1 MKKLI
6 TLSALALAMHFGS
19 FGQCAITG
27 SLSICSGTTG
37 YLTTDSTCTGGV
49 WSSSNPA
56 IATVTTTGG
65 VTGVSSGTA
74 TITYVY
80 SGGTSFTTASVTV
93 LPTPAAVTG
102 PTSLCV
108 GATATYADAT
118 PGGVFWSSVAPEV
131 TIDSLT
137 GVATGVSAGLA
148 YIYYTVGSSTCHA
161 ILEIAITSSFDSAG
175 GTITGLH
182 TVCSGGSITLA
193 CGTPGGVWSSSAIAV
208 ATVGSTTGIVTGLAS
223 GVTNISYTVTGSC
236 GTESISYPVTV
247 NPAISA
253 GTLSGSGTTTVGG
266 SFTLTD
272 YLSSGGYGTWY
283 STNPSVATVTSSGSV
298 YGVSVGLDTILYVI
312 SGCSTSDT
320 ARAPISITA
329 LDGIS
334 GNVYFSTPYYGS
346 ITVWLI
352 NFNTST
358 LDLTAIDSTSFYIF
372 GTTSNYYSFTGLSTD
387 SFRVK
392 AAITVDSTTIT
403 TGYIPTYH
411 DSAYHWNTANV
422 IHHVTGTSDTGVNIH
437 MNIGTVTTGPGF
449 ISGSV
454 LTGAGKAT
462 STGLPVVDLLV
473 YVVDQA
479 TGKEMQRTYT
489 DASGVY
495 SFSNL
500 PIGTYL
506 IYPELINYTTTA
518 YTSVTLTST
527 SSSMTAA
534 NFEQHNIAK
543 TITPVPAGTTIQ
555 ASASNTVTVFPNPSN
570 GMVNVYWNEASAQN
584 AKVRVSDMSG
594 KVLMTQA
601 LEMTSGSG
609 TATLNLSALPAGMY
623 TVEVSSATT
632 HYSTTLSLEKQ

>member
-6 TLSALALAMHFGS
+6 TLSALALSMHFAS

-27 SLSICSGTTG
+27 SLTVCMGSST
-37 YLTTDSTCTGGV
+37 YLSTDSSCTGGT
-49 WSSSNPA
+49 WSSSDPA
-56 IATVTTTGG
+56 IAIVSTSGEVTGESAGVTTISYTVIGG
-65 VTGVSSGTA
+65 SV
-74 TITYVY
+74 
-80 SGGTSFTTASVTV
+80 TTASVTV
-93 LPTPAAVTG
+93 EPSPAPVTG
-102 PTSLCV
+102 PTTLCT
-108 GATATYADAT
+108 GATATYSDAT
-118 PGGVFWSSVAPEV
+118 SGGHWWSSVAPTV
-131 TIDSLT
+131 TIDSNT
-137 GVATGVSAGLA
+137 GVATGVAAGLA
-148 YIYYTVGSSTCHA
+148 YIEYIVPGTSCNA
-161 ILEIAITSSFDSAG
+161 ILEISVSSSFDSAG
-175 GTITGLH
+175 GTITGPN

-193 CGTPGGVWSSSAIAV
+193 CGTPGGVWTSSSVGI
-208 ATVGSTTGIVTGLAS
+208 ATVGSSTGIVTGLS
-223 GVTNISYTVTGSC
+223 TGVATITYTVSGSC
-236 GTESISYPVTV
+236 GASSTTYPVTV
-247 NPAISA
+247 NPTISA
-253 GTLSGSGTTTVGG
+253 GYLSGTGTTTVGG
-266 SFTLTD
+266 TFTLTD
-272 YLSSGGYGTWY
+272 ALSSGGYGTWY
-283 STNPSVATVTSSGSV
+283 STNPSVATVSSSGVV
-298 YGVSVGLDTILYVI
+298 YGAAVGLDTILYVI
-312 SGCSTSDT
+312 SGCSISDT
-320 ARAPISITA
+320 AKAPISITA
-329 LDGIS
+329 LNGIS

-358 LDLTAIDSTSFYIF
+358 LDLEAVDSTSFYIF
-372 GTTSNYYSFTGLSTD
+372 GTTANYYSFTGLSTD

-422 IHHVTGTSDTGVNIH
+422 INYVAGTSDTGVNIH
-437 MNIGTVTTGPGF
+437 MNMGTVTTGPGF

-462 STGLPVVDLLV
+462 STGVPVVDLLV

-479 TGKEMQRTYT
+479 TGVEMQRTYT

-500 PIGTYL
+500 PLGTYL

-527 SSSMTAA
+527 STSMTAA

-543 TITPVPAGTTIQ
+543 TITPVPAGTAMQTTHPNTI
-555 ASASNTVTVFPNPSN
+555 TVFPNPSN
-570 GMVNVYWNEASAQN
+570 GIVNVSWNEATTEN

-594 KVLMTQA
+594 KLLMTKT

-609 TATLNLSALPAGMY
+609 TGTLNLSALPTGMY
-623 TVEVSSATT
+623 TIEVSSAST
-632 HYSTTLSLEKQ
+632 HYSTTLSLDKQ